1 MTQLFLLVLKSC
13 RGLGAAGLFV
23 FVLMAGSQPAQ
34 AAERAQIEAFLEVTG
49 FDVALDSIAFA
60 AAGAPEMLGFDAG
73 SFGAEW
79 TKLSEE
85 VFETSAMRAIA
96 LDILEQTLDEEALA
110 HAAEF
115 YATPLGVRLVA
126 AENAAHRVRDEEVKA
141 EAGERIIADLVKEE
155 SPRVELFKRLGRA
168 IDAADTGLKALQEIQ
183 FRFIM
188 AAAAAGVIELELD
201 ASELRAYLAE
211 QDDALRMALEASGL
225 ASSAYTYQGFSNA
238 EIGAYA
244 EALEHPRMQRV
255 YELLNAVQYEITAN
269 RFEALAY
276 RMKDLA
282 PEQDI

>member
-1 MTQLFLLVLKSC
+1 MTQILLLMLKS
-13 RGLGAAGLFV
+13 RRRIGAAGAFV
-23 FVLMAGSQPAQ
+23 FVILAGVLPAQ
-34 AAERAQIEAFLEVTG
+34 AAERARIEAFLEVTG
-49 FDVALDSIAFA
+49 FDVALDSIAFS
-60 AAGAPEMLGFDAG
+60 AAGAPELLGFDAG

-96 LDILEQTLDEEALA
+96 LDILEQTLDEDALA

-115 YATPLGVRLVA
+115 YETPLGVRLVA

-141 EAGERIIADLVKEE
+141 EAGERIIGALVKAG

-188 AAAAAGVIELELD
+188 AAAAAGLIELDLD
-201 ASELRAYLAE
+201 AAELRAYLAE
-211 QDDALRMALEASGL
+211 QDDALRVALEASGL
-225 ASSAYTYQGFSNA
+225 ASSAYTYQGFTDA
-238 EIGAYA
+238 EVEAYA
-244 EALEHPRMQRV
+244 EALEHPKMQRV

-276 RMKDLA
+276 RMKDLT